1 MITRTI
7 YIGNPAYLKLKDE
20 QMYILCP
27 ETKEAKGKVP
37 VEDLGLLMLDHFQIT
52 ISHQLIQKMMG
63 NNVVVVSCDAHH
75 LPHGIMLPLY
85 GHSQH
90 SDRVKD
96 QLEASEPLKKQLWK
110 QTIECKIENQKEVLK
125 RLGNYY
131 EPMINYQS
139 NVKSGDITNMEG
151 IAAQHYWKYLISLDF
166 LRQRFGDSPNQ
177 FFNFGYAVLRSIV
190 ARAIVETG
198 LLPVLG
204 IFHKNKYN
212 PYCLADDLMEPYR
225 PFVDILV
232 MQWLDKFPESEAY
245 LDQREKTEELTKEFK
260 AHILQIATKD
270 LKIDGLKR
278 PLLVAVKTTA
288 TSLYK
293 CYTGEK
299 RLISYPEFV

>member
-1 MITRTI
+1 MITRSI
-7 YIGNPAYLKLKDE
+7 YIGNSAYLKLKDE

-27 ETKEAKGKVP
+27 ETKEVKGKVP

-63 NNVVVVSCDAHH
+63 NNVVIISCDAHH

-110 QTIECKIENQKEVLK
+110 QTVECKIENQKEVLI
-125 RLGNYY
+125 RLGNYH
-131 EPMINYQS
+131 EPMTGYQN

-166 LRQRFGDSPNQ
+166 LRQRFGESPNP

-225 PFVDILV
+225 PFVDWLV
-232 MQWLDKFPESEAY
+232 MNWLTKNPDS
-245 LDQREKTEELTKEFK
+245 EELTKEFK
-260 AHILQIATKD
+260 AHLLQIATKD
-270 LKIDGLKR
+270 VLIDGKRR
-278 PLLVAVKTTA
+278 PLKVAVKTTA
-288 TSLYK
+288 SSLYK

-299 RLISYPEFV
+299 RLIDYPELI

>member
-1 MITRTI
+1 MITRSI

-20 QMYILCP
+20 QMYIMEPLSG
-27 ETKEAKGKVP
+27 EMKGKVP

-85 GHSQH
+85 GHTQH

-110 QTIECKIENQKEVLK
+110 QTVECKIENQKQVLI

-131 EPMINYQS
+131 QPMVNYQ
-139 NVKSGDITNMEG
+139 NQVKSGDRTNMEG
-151 IAAQHYWKYLISLDF
+151 IAAQHYWKFLISLDF
-166 LRQRFGDSPNQ
+166 LRQRFGESPNP

-225 PFVDILV
+225 PFVDLLV
-232 MQWLDKFPESEAY
+232 MDWLTKNPGSD
-245 LDQREKTEELTKEFK
+245 ELTKEFK
-260 AHILQIATKD
+260 AHILRIATKD
-270 LKIDGLKR
+270 LLIENNKR
-278 PLLVAVKTTA
+278 PLMIAVKTTA

-299 RLISYPEFV
+299 RLIAYPELI

>member
-1 MITRTI
+1 MITRSI
-7 YIGNPAYLKLKDE
+7 YIGSPAYLKLKDE
-20 QMYILCP
+20 QMYIMEP
-27 ETKEAKGKVP
+27 SSNEMKGKVS

-85 GHSQH
+85 GHTEH
-90 SDRVKD
+90 SDRIKD
-96 QLEASEPLKKQLWK
+96 QLQASEPLKKQLWK
-110 QTIECKIENQKEVLK
+110 QTVECKIENQKEVLR

-131 EPMINYQS
+131 EPMMNYQN
-139 NVKSGDITNMEG
+139 NVKSGDSTNMEG

-166 LRQRFGDSPNQ
+166 LRQRFGESPNQ

-190 ARAIVETG
+190 ARSIVENG

-225 PFVDILV
+225 PFVDWLV
-232 MQWLDKFPESEAY
+232 MDWLTKNPEI
-245 LDQREKTEELTKEFK
+245 EELTKEFK
-260 AHILQIATKD
+260 AHLLQVATKD
-270 LKIDGLKR
+270 VWIDGKKR
-278 PLLVAVKTTA
+278 PLLVAVKTTVI
-288 TSLYK
+288 SLYK
-293 CYTGEK
+293 CYIAEK
-299 RLISYPEFV
+299 RLISYPELI

>member
-1 MITRTI
+1 MVTRSI
-7 YIGNPAYLKLKDE
+7 YIGSPAYLKLKDE
-20 QMYILCP
+20 QMYIMEP
-27 ETKEAKGKVP
+27 SSNQMKGKVS

-85 GHSQH
+85 GHTEH
-90 SDRVKD
+90 SDRIKD
-96 QLEASEPLKKQLWK
+96 QLQASEPLKKQLWK
-110 QTIECKIENQKEVLK
+110 QTVECKIENQKEVLR

-131 EPMINYQS
+131 EPMMNYQN
-139 NVKSGDITNMEG
+139 NVKSGDSTNMEG
-151 IAAQHYWKYLISLDF
+151 IAAQHYWKYLICLDF
-166 LRQRFGDSPNQ
+166 LRQRFGESPNQ

-190 ARAIVETG
+190 ARSIVETG

-225 PFVDILV
+225 PFVDWLV
-232 MQWLDKFPESEAY
+232 MDWLTKNPEI
-245 LDQREKTEELTKEFK
+245 EELTKEFK
-260 AHILQIATKD
+260 AHLLQVATKD
-270 LKIDGLKR
+270 VWIDGKKR

-288 TSLYK
+288 SSLYK
-293 CYTGEK
+293 CYKGEK
-299 RLISYPEFV
+299 RLISYPELV

>member
-1 MITRTI
+1 MITRSI

-20 QMYILCP
+20 QMYIMEP
-27 ETKEAKGKVP
+27 SSNEMKGKVS

-85 GHSQH
+85 GHTEH
-90 SDRVKD
+90 SDRIKD
-96 QLEASEPLKKQLWK
+96 QLQASEPLKKQLWK
-110 QTIECKIENQKEVLK
+110 QTVECKIENQKEVLR

-131 EPMINYQS
+131 EPMMNYQN
-139 NVKSGDITNMEG
+139 NVKSGDSTNMEG

-166 LRQRFGDSPNQ
+166 LRQRFGESPNQ

-190 ARAIVETG
+190 ARSIVETG

-225 PFVDILV
+225 PFVDWLV
-232 MQWLDKFPESEAY
+232 MDWLTKNPEI
-245 LDQREKTEELTKEFK
+245 EELTKEFK
-260 AHILQIATKD
+260 AHLLQVATRD
-270 LKIDGLKR
+270 VWIDGKKR
-278 PLLVAVKTTA
+278 PLLVAVKTTVI
-288 TSLYK
+288 SLYK
-293 CYTGEK
+293 CYITEK
-299 RLISYPEFV
+299 RLISYPELI

>member
-1 MITRTI
+1 MITRSI

-20 QMYILCP
+20 QMYIMEP
-27 ETKEAKGKVP
+27 SSNEMKGKVS

-85 GHSQH
+85 GHTEH
-90 SDRVKD
+90 SDRIKD
-96 QLEASEPLKKQLWK
+96 QLQASEPLKKQLWK
-110 QTIECKIENQKEVLK
+110 QTVECKIENQKEVLR

-131 EPMINYQS
+131 EPMMNYQ
-139 NVKSGDITNMEG
+139 NTVKSGDSTNMEG

-166 LRQRFGDSPNQ
+166 LRQRFGESPNQ

-190 ARAIVETG
+190 ARSIVETG

-225 PFVDILV
+225 PFVDWLV
-232 MQWLDKFPESEAY
+232 MDWLTKNPEI
-245 LDQREKTEELTKEFK
+245 EELTKEFK
-260 AHILQIATKD
+260 AHLLQVATKD
-270 LKIDGLKR
+270 VWIDGKKR
-278 PLLVAVKTTA
+278 PLLVAVKTTVI
-288 TSLYK
+288 SLYK
-293 CYTGEK
+293 CYITEK
-299 RLISYPEFV
+299 RLISYPELI

>member
-1 MITRTI
+1 MITRSI

-20 QMYILCP
+20 QMYIMEP
-27 ETKEAKGKVP
+27 SSNEMKGKVP
-37 VEDLGLLMLDHFQIT
+37 VEDLGFLMLDHFQIT

-63 NNVVVVSCDAHH
+63 NNVVIVSCDAHH

-85 GHSQH
+85 GHTQH
-90 SDRVKD
+90 SDRVKN

-110 QTIECKIENQKEVLK
+110 QTVECKIENQKQVLI
-125 RLGNYY
+125 RLDNYY
-131 EPMINYQS
+131 EPMINYQN
-139 NVKSGDITNMEG
+139 NVKSGDSTNMEG

-166 LRQRFGDSPNQ
+166 LRQRFGEAPNP
-177 FFNFGYAVLRSIV
+177 FFNFGYSVLRSIV

-225 PFVDILV
+225 PFVDLLV
-232 MQWLDKFPESEAY
+232 MDWLTKNPQS
-245 LDQREKTEELTKEFK
+245 EELTKEFK
-260 AHILQIATKD
+260 AHILHIATHD
-270 LKIDGLKR
+270 VLIDSNRR
-278 PLLVAVKTTA
+278 PLMIAVKTTA

-299 RLISYPEFV
+299 RVIAYPELI

>member
-20 QMYILCP
+20 QMYILDASSH
-27 ETKEAKGKVP
+27 EVKGKVP
-37 VEDLGLLMLDHFQIT
+37 VEDLGVLMLDHYQIT
-52 ISHQLIQKMMG
+52 LSHQLIQKMMG
-63 NNVVVVSCDAHH
+63 HNVVVVSCDAQH

-85 GHSQH
+85 GHSEH
-90 SDRVKD
+90 SNRVKD

-110 QTIECKIENQKEVLK
+110 QTIECKIENQKEVLR

-131 EPMINYQS
+131 EPMLEYQK

-177 FFNFGYAVLRSIV
+177 FFNFGYAVLRSMV

-225 PFVDILV
+225 PFVDLLV
-232 MQWLDKFPESEAY
+232 MQWLELNPE
-245 LDQREKTEELTKEFK
+245 QEELTKDFK

-270 LKIDGLKR
+270 VRIDDKTR
-278 PLLVAVKTTA
+278 PVLVAVKTTA
-288 TSLYK
+288 SSLYK

-299 RLISYPEFV
+299 RLIAYPELV

>member
-1 MITRTI
+1 MITRSI
-7 YIGNPAYLKLKDE
+7 YIGSPAYLKLKDE
-20 QMYILCP
+20 QMYIMEP
-27 ETKEAKGKVP
+27 SSNEMKGKVS

-85 GHSQH
+85 GHTEH
-90 SDRVKD
+90 SDRIKD
-96 QLEASEPLKKQLWK
+96 QLQASEPLKKQLWK
-110 QTIECKIENQKEVLK
+110 QTVECKIENQKEVLR

-131 EPMINYQS
+131 EPMMNYQN
-139 NVKSGDITNMEG
+139 NVKSGDSTNMEG

-166 LRQRFGDSPNQ
+166 LRQRFGESPNQ

-190 ARAIVETG
+190 ARSIVETG

-225 PFVDILV
+225 PFVDWLV
-232 MQWLDKFPESEAY
+232 MDWLTKNPEI
-245 LDQREKTEELTKEFK
+245 EELTKEFK
-260 AHILQIATKD
+260 AHLLQVATRD
-270 LKIDGLKR
+270 VWIDGKKR
-278 PLLVAVKTTA
+278 PLLVAVKTTVI
-288 TSLYK
+288 SLYK
-293 CYTGEK
+293 CYITEK
-299 RLISYPEFV
+299 RLISYPELI

>member
-1 MITRTI
+1 MITRSI

-27 ETKEAKGKVP
+27 ETKELKGKVP

-63 NNVVVVSCDAHH
+63 NNVVVVSCDGHH
-75 LPHGIMLPLY
+75 LPHGMMLPLY
-85 GHSQH
+85 GHTEH

-110 QTIECKIENQKEVLK
+110 QTVECKIENQKEVLK

-131 EPMINYQS
+131 EPMTDYQN

-151 IAAQHYWKYLISLDF
+151 IAAQHYWKYLIGTGF
-166 LRQRFGDSPNQ
+166 LRERFGDSPNQ
-177 FFNFGYAVLRSIV
+177 FFNFGYSVLRSMV

-198 LLPVLG
+198 LLPVMG

-225 PFVDILV
+225 PFVDLLV
-232 MQWLDKFPESEAY
+232 MQWLKVNPEA
-245 LDQREKTEELTKEFK
+245 EELTKEFK
-260 AHILQIATKD
+260 AYLLQIATKD
-270 LKIDGLKR
+270 VKIDGKTR
-278 PLLVAVKTTA
+278 PLLVALKMTSS
-288 TSLYK
+288 SLYK

-299 RLISYPEFV
+299 RLIAYPELI

>member
-1 MITRTI
+1 MITRSI
-7 YIGNPAYLKLKDE
+7 YIGSPAYLKLKDE
-20 QMYILCP
+20 QMYIMEP
-27 ETKEAKGKVP
+27 SSNEMKGKVS

-85 GHSQH
+85 GHTEH
-90 SDRVKD
+90 SDRIKD
-96 QLEASEPLKKQLWK
+96 QLQASEPLKKQLWK
-110 QTIECKIENQKEVLK
+110 QTVECKIENQKEVLR

-131 EPMINYQS
+131 EPMMNYQN
-139 NVKSGDITNMEG
+139 NVKSGDSTNMEG

-166 LRQRFGDSPNQ
+166 LRQRFGESPNQ

-190 ARAIVETG
+190 ARSIVETG

-225 PFVDILV
+225 PFVDWLV
-232 MQWLDKFPESEAY
+232 MDWLTKNPEI
-245 LDQREKTEELTKEFK
+245 EELTKEFK
-260 AHILQIATKD
+260 AHLLQVATRD
-270 LKIDGLKR
+270 VWIDGKKR
-278 PLLVAVKTTA
+278 PLLVAVKTTVI
-288 TSLYK
+288 SLYK
-293 CYTGEK
+293 CYITEK
-299 RLISYPEFV
+299 RLVSYPELV

>member
-1 MITRTI
+1 MITRSI

-20 QMYILCP
+20 QMYIMEP
-27 ETKEAKGKVP
+27 YSGAMKGKVP

-63 NNVVVVSCDAHH
+63 NNVVIVSCDAHH

-85 GHSQH
+85 GHTQH
-90 SDRVKD
+90 SDRVRGQMD
-96 QLEASEPLKKQLWK
+96 ASEPLKKQLWK
-110 QTIECKIENQKEVLK
+110 QTVECKIENQKQVLI

-131 EPMINYQS
+131 EPMLNYQN
-139 NVKSGDITNMEG
+139 NVKSGDVTNMEG

-166 LRQRFGDSPNQ
+166 LRQRFGEAPNP

-225 PFVDILV
+225 PFVDLLV
-232 MQWLDKFPESEAY
+232 MDWLTKNPDT
-245 LDQREKTEELTKEFK
+245 DELSKEFK
-260 AHILQIATKD
+260 AHLLRIATTD
-270 LKIDGLKR
+270 VLIEGHRR
-278 PLLVAVKTTA
+278 PLMIAIKTTV
-288 TSLYK
+288 TSLHK

-299 RLISYPEFV
+299 RVIAYPEII

>member
-1 MITRTI
+1 MITRSI

-20 QMYILCP
+20 QMFILCP
-27 ETKEAKGKVP
+27 ETKQTKGKVP

-63 NNVVVVSCDAHH
+63 NNVVVISCDAHH

-85 GHSQH
+85 GHTEH
-90 SDRVKD
+90 SARIKD
-96 QLEASEPLKKQLWK
+96 QLQASEPLKKQLWK
-110 QTIECKIENQKEVLK
+110 QTVECKIENQKEVLK
-125 RLGNYY
+125 LLGNYY
-131 EPMINYQS
+131 DPMEKYLS
-139 NVKSGDITNMEG
+139 EVKSGDSSNMEG

-166 LRQRFGDSPNQ
+166 LRERFGDSPNH

-212 PYCLADDLMEPYR
+212 AYCLADDLMEPYR
-225 PFVDILV
+225 PYVDLLV
-232 MQWLDKFPESEAY
+232 MQWL
-245 LDQREKTEELTKEFK
+245 EKNPQTEELTKEFK
-260 AHILQIATKD
+260 AHLLQIATKD
-270 LKIDGLKR
+270 VKIEGLKR
-278 PLLVAVKTTA
+278 PLLIAVKTTVS
-288 TSLYK
+288 SLYK

-299 RLISYPEFV
+299 RLIAYPELI

>member
-1 MITRTI
+1 MITRSI
-7 YIGNPAYLKLKDE
+7 YIGNPAHLKLKDE
-20 QMYILCP
+20 QMYILEP
-27 ETKEAKGKVP
+27 STKEMKGKVP

-63 NNVVVVSCDAHH
+63 NNVVVVSCDGHH

-85 GHSQH
+85 GHTEH
-90 SDRVKD
+90 SDRIKD

-110 QTIECKIENQKEVLK
+110 QTVECKIENQKEVLK
-125 RLGNYY
+125 RLGNFY
-131 EPMINYQS
+131 EPMSDYQN

-151 IAAQHYWKYLISLDF
+151 IAAQHYWKHLISLDF

-177 FFNFGYAVLRSIV
+177 FFNFGYSVLRSIV

-225 PFVDILV
+225 PFVDLLV
-232 MQWLDKFPESEAY
+232 MQWLACNSE
-245 LDQREKTEELTKEFK
+245 TEELTKEFK
-260 AHILQIATKD
+260 AFILQIATKD
-270 LKIDGLKR
+270 VKIDDKIR
-278 PLLVAVKTTA
+278 PLLIAVKTTA
-288 TSLYK
+288 MSLYK

-299 RLISYPEFV
+299 RLISYPKLI

>member
-1 MITRTI
+1 MITRSI

-20 QMYILCP
+20 QMFIMEP
-27 ETKEAKGKVP
+27 ESGQMKGKVP

-63 NNVVVVSCDAHH
+63 NNVVVISCDAHH
-75 LPHGIMLPLY
+75 LPHGIMLPLH
-85 GHSQH
+85 GHTEF
-90 SDRVKD
+90 SDRIKD
-96 QLEASEPLKKQLWK
+96 QMEASEPLKKQLWK
-110 QTIECKIENQKEVLK
+110 QTIECKIENQKEVLR

-131 EPMINYQS
+131 EPMIDYRN
-139 NVKSGDITNMEG
+139 NVKSGDLTNMEG

-177 FFNFGYAVLRSIV
+177 FFNFGYSVLRSIV

-212 PYCLADDLMEPYR
+212 PYCLADDMMEPYR
-225 PFVDILV
+225 PFVDWLV
-232 MQWLDKFPESEAY
+232 MDWLTRNPE
-245 LDQREKTEELTKEFK
+245 TEDLTKEFK

-270 LKIDGLKR
+270 VKIDDKTR
-278 PLLVAVKTTA
+278 PLMVAVKTTVS
-288 TSLYK
+288 SLYK

-299 RLISYPEFV
+299 RQISYPELI

>member
-1 MITRTI
+1 
-7 YIGNPAYLKLKDE
+7 
-20 QMYILCP
+20 MYIVDP

-52 ISHQLIQKMMG
+52 ISHQLIQKMMA
-63 NNVVVVSCDAHH
+63 NNVVIISCDAHH
-75 LPHGIMLPLY
+75 LPHGIMLPLF
-85 GHSQH
+85 GHTQH

-110 QTIECKIENQKEVLK
+110 QTVECKIQNQKEVLIK
-125 RLGNYY
+125 LGNYY
-131 EPMINYQS
+131 EPMIGYQN

-151 IAAQHYWKYLISLDF
+151 IAAQHYWKYLISLEF

-177 FFNFGYAVLRSIV
+177 FFNFGYSVLRSIV

-198 LLPVLG
+198 LLSVLG

-225 PFVDILV
+225 PFVDLLV
-232 MQWLDKFPESEAY
+232 MQWLEKNPESEY
-245 LDQREKTEELTKEFK
+245 LTKEFK
-260 AHILQIATKD
+260 AYLLQIATKD
-270 LKIDGLKR
+270 LEIEGLKR

-288 TSLYK
+288 SSLYK

-299 RLISYPEFV
+299 RQISYPEFI

>member
-1 MITRTI
+1 MITRSI
-7 YIGNPAYLKLKDE
+7 YIGSPAYLKLKDE
-20 QMYILCP
+20 QMYIMEP
-27 ETKEAKGKVP
+27 SSNQMKGKVS

-85 GHSQH
+85 GHTEH
-90 SDRVKD
+90 SDRIKD
-96 QLEASEPLKKQLWK
+96 QLQASEPLKKQLWK
-110 QTIECKIENQKEVLK
+110 QTVECKIENQKEVLR

-131 EPMINYQS
+131 EPMMNYQN
-139 NVKSGDITNMEG
+139 NVKSGDSTNMEG

-166 LRQRFGDSPNQ
+166 LRQRFGESPNQ

-190 ARAIVETG
+190 ARSIVETG

-225 PFVDILV
+225 PFVDWLV
-232 MQWLDKFPESEAY
+232 MDWLTKNPEI
-245 LDQREKTEELTKEFK
+245 KELTKEFK
-260 AHILQIATKD
+260 AHLLQVATKD
-270 LKIDGLKR
+270 VWIDGKKR

-288 TSLYK
+288 SSLYK
-293 CYTGEK
+293 CYKGEK
-299 RLISYPEFV
+299 RLISYPELV

>member
-1 MITRTI
+1 MITRSI

-20 QMYILCP
+20 QMCIMEP
-27 ETKEAKGKVP
+27 ESGQMKGRVP
-37 VEDLGLLMLDHFQIT
+37 VEDLGILMLDHFQIT

-63 NNVVVVSCDAHH
+63 NNVVVISCDAHH
-75 LPHGIMLPLY
+75 LPHGIMLPLH
-85 GHSQH
+85 GHTQH

-110 QTIECKIENQKEVLK
+110 QTIECKIENQKEVLVK
-125 RLGNYY
+125 LGNYY
-131 EPMINYQS
+131 KPMIGYQNS
-139 NVKSGDITNMEG
+139 VKSGDITNMEG

-166 LRQRFGDSPNQ
+166 LRQRFGDAPNP
-177 FFNFGYAVLRSIV
+177 FFNFGYSVLRSIV

-225 PFVDILV
+225 PFVDLLV
-232 MQWLDKFPESEAY
+232 MNFLEKNPE
-245 LDQREKTEELTKEFK
+245 TEELTKDFK
-260 AHILQIATKD
+260 AHLLRIATKD
-270 LKIDGLKR
+270 VKIDGLKR

-288 TSLYK
+288 SSLYK

-299 RLISYPEFV
+299 RLISYPELI